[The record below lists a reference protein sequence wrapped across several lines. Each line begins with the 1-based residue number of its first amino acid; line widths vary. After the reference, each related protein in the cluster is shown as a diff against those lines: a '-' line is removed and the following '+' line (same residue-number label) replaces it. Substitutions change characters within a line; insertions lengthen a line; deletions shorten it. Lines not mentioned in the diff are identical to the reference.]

1 MDVIYEVHTSNAG
14 PNYYKFNRFHLFRKN
29 RIITM
34 LPSAVFLVGGTA
46 AFFLADNK
54 SEGITFWILSVV
66 FPFLLL
72 GLTMLT
78 ARRHLKT
85 NRMFASMKNVLYR
98 FEPSSITC
106 ETTSPKLKT
115 TLETDWDNI
124 YQAYESDDS
133 FYIYISNMQAFIIP
147 KSDFVTGTPEQ
158 FSKLLRE
165 QVGAKYRKR

>member
-1 MDVIYEVHTSNAG
+1 MDAVYEVHTCNGG
-14 PNYYKFNRFHLFRKN
+14 PSYYKFNRFHLFRKN
-29 RIITM
+29 SIITM
-34 LPSAVFLVGGTA
+34 LPSVIFLAAGTA
-46 AFFLADNK
+46 IFFSDRA
-54 SEGITFWILSVV
+54 EGITFWVLAVV

-85 NRMFASMKNVLYR
+85 NRMFASMKNVLYK
-98 FEPSSITC
+98 FERNKITC

-147 KSDFVTGTPEQ
+147 KEDFVTGTPEQ
-158 FSKLLRE
+158 FSQLLQE
-165 QVGAKYRKR
+165 LAGSKYRKR